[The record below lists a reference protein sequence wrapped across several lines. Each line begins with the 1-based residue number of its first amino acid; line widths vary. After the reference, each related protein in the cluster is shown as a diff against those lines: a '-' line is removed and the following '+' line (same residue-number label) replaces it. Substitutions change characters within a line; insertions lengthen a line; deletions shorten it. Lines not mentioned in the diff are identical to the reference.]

1 MLKCYF
7 RKGHNLAT
15 FPQVYSFPDLCGER
29 PSLCDGAAVGAE
41 EEGQR
46 RRVRL
51 GVAERGQV
59 RVIVA

>member
-1 MLKCYF
+1 MLLSHL
-7 RKGHNLAT
+7 G
-15 FPQVYSFPDLCGER
+15 GER
-29 PSLCDGAAVGAE
+29 PPLFDGVALGAE

-59 RVIVA
+59 RVIVV